1 MLEKRAI
8 AERDRCEIEAE
19 IVSPEADVRISC
31 LVIDISEQGARLQV
45 ANDATLPASFELALP
60 VAADI
65 FDSRPAEVRW
75 RRDAM
80 VGLRFRAC

>member
-19 IVSPEADVRISC
+19 IVLPETDVRIPC
-31 LVIDISEQGARLQV
+31 LIIDISEQGARLQV

-60 VAADI
+60 VAAGIVD
-65 FDSRPAEVRW
+65 RRAAEVRW
-75 RRDAM
+75 RRETM
-80 VGLRFRAC
+80 VGLRFRSC